1 MVQIASPCVLNL
13 MQQAIHGQLSPGEP
27 VAPLALRLPMPSE
40 GRAQRAPQPMSG
52 NKTDRPT
59 GEDSSEL
66 ICAIAAHRDRAAF
79 ATLFQHFAPRVKAF
93 MQRSGIAE
101 AAAEELA
108 QETMLTVWRKADLY
122 DPQAAGAATWIFT
135 IARNLRID
143 SQRRQRRGGVVSDT
157 YEIDAEFYID
167 DSPQPDQRVAAA
179 QSEQRVRSALNQ
191 LSADQLRVIELSFFE
206 EKAHA
211 EISQILEIPLG
222 TVKSRLRLAMARLRI
237 LLGELS

>member
-1 MVQIASPCVLNL
+1 MIQSAFRFVSNC
-13 MQQAIHGQLSPGEP
+13 MQQATHCQLSPGESVGP
-27 VAPLALRLPMPSE
+27 IALRLPMPAA
-40 GRAQRAPQPMSG
+40 GRARRTPPPMSG
-52 NKTDRPT
+52 SKNDNPT
-59 GEDSSEL
+59 IEGLSGL
-66 ICAIAAHRDRAAF
+66 ICAIATHRDRTAF
-79 ATLFQHFAPRVKAF
+79 ATLFQYFAPRVKAF

-108 QETMLTVWRKADLY
+108 QETMLTVWRKAELF

-143 SQRRQRRGGVVSDT
+143 SQRRQRRGGIVSDT
-157 YEIDAEFYID
+157 YEIEAEFHVD

-179 QSEQRVRSALNQ
+179 QSEQRVRSALDQ
-191 LSADQLRVIELSFFE
+191 LSAEQLRVIELSFFE